1 MSEKSLD
8 WTDIYL
14 KINVSEFVNQ
24 VDMRCEE
31 KRDNEDD
38 SYPVRSKI
46 WPHNSVLFSTKCLKA
61 KSDHGLLALL

>member
-1 MSEKSLD
+1 MREKSLD

-38 SYPVRSKI
+38 SYPCE
-46 WPHNSVLFSTKCLKA
+46 TKDLV
-61 KSDHGLLALL
+61 S